1 MASQARFFQHEKEPN
16 ESLHNFRLTTIE
28 KGAVLYACT
37 NRYGS
42 ELLSSCVQLIQILS
56 TAGVPV
62 SLPRELNDIDVQ
74 RVIDTQ
80 HFPVLVEVHGVEL
93 ADLLTENGLFA
104 VLHYAYMKSNLDW
117 LDDSKF
123 LDLQKTFELALPF
136 PAASLK
142 LKKVI
147 CPKRIVD
154 ASFDY
159 DLKNILFG

>member
-1 MASQARFFQHEKEPN
+1 
-16 ESLHNFRLTTIE
+16 
-28 KGAVLYACT
+28 
-37 NRYGS
+37 
-42 ELLSSCVQLIQILS
+42 
-56 TAGVPV
+56 
-62 SLPRELNDIDVQ
+62 VQ